1 MRVRT
6 IVFAGAMIAAGAAHA
21 QWDTKIEDDIFSGG
35 KKAMLLGIISPNS
48 FVVADCDSSGELSIA
63 YSEKGEWN
71 AGMALG
77 EFRLL
82 IKVDSGSVMEAK
94 AKAEERNS
102 DYFQITSDDT
112 DVVLEMIKQIALAKR
127 SILVGIEEPSFD
139 MKHSATIGASG
150 STKAT
155 KRFLDACGRG

>member
-1 MRVRT
+1 MRVQY
-6 IVFAGAMIAAGAAHA
+6 IAFAAAMMVSGAAQA

-35 KKAMLLGIISPNS
+35 KKAMLLGIISPNA

-63 YSEKGEWN
+63 YSEKGEWSD
-71 AGMALG
+71 GMALG
-77 EFRLL
+77 QFRLL
-82 IKVDSGSVMEAK
+82 IKVDGGPIIETK

-102 DYFQITSDDT
+102 DYFQITSNDAE
-112 DVVLEMIKQIALAKR
+112 VVLEMINQIALAKR
-127 SILVGIEEPSFD
+127 SILVGIEEPTFD

-155 KRFLDACGRG
+155 KRFLEACGRR